1 MITRVG
7 LVLASFLA
15 AVVGVV
21 WLVERGETPAHLVR
35 PRAEIEASSSDSA
48 DESLGPG
55 LHLAGSGSNLV
66 VTRALTAAYRTAR
79 PDERVV
85 VHDSIGS
92 TGGVRAVA
100 SGAISIGLVAR
111 PLRSAERDLG
121 LSLVSYARVPITFL
135 AHPDVRDGDISS
147 DEIVRSLRGE
157 RAPWRDGTP
166 RVWLLRERGDAGSA
180 MVGSVIDGFGEAEED
195 AIATGRF
202 RVVYHDDELTRAILG
217 LRGGIGIA
225 DLAQARVNAPT
236 ARVLAVDGSMP
247 SVVAVT
253 DGSYPFF
260 KDLSFVVRDTRDPAV
275 ARFLA
280 FATSDEGRRVIALA
294 GAAPL
299 PLSSAPSTARVA
311 EPGASP

>member
-1 MITRVG
+1 MTRVTVV
-7 LVLASFLA
+7 LVSFLA
-15 AVVGVV
+15 AVVTVV
-21 WLVERGETPAHLVR
+21 WFVERGETPLHLTR
-35 PRAEIEASSSDSA
+35 PRAELERPGAQEE

-66 VTRALTAAYRTAR
+66 VTRALTAAYRVSH
-79 PDERVV
+79 PGDRVV

-92 TGGVRAVA
+92 TGGVRAAA
-100 SGAISIGLVAR
+100 SGAIAIGLVAR
-111 PLRSAERDLG
+111 PLRPAERDLG
-121 LSLVSYARVPITFL
+121 LSVVSYARVPITFL
-135 AHPDVRDGDISS
+135 AHPDVRDGDIGS

-157 RAPWRDGTP
+157 STRWRDGTP

-180 MVGSVIDGFGEAEED
+180 MVASQIRGFGEAEED
-195 AIATGRF
+195 AIAARRF
-202 RVVYHDDELTRAILG
+202 RVVYHDDELTRSILG

-236 ARVLAVDGSMP
+236 ARVLAVDGRMP
-247 SVVAVT
+247 SVVAVA

-260 KDLSFVVRDTRDPAV
+260 KDLSFVVRDPTDPAV

-280 FATSDEGRRVIALA
+280 FVSSDEGHRVIASA

-299 PLSSAPSTARVA
+299 PLERALEGAP
-311 EPGASP
+311 